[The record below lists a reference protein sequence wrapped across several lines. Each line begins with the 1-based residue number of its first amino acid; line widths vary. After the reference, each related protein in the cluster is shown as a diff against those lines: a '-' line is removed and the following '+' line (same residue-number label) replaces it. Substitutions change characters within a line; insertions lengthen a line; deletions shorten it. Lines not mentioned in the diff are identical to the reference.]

1 MDENASIGTAEA
13 AVAEANDS
21 SLPETVANLQKDM
34 QHQQQAH
41 QQQMQQMMN
50 MFGQAI
56 QAQGAAATAPAHES
70 APEPAFDIGIDD
82 DDPYADQFS
91 TLAKQLVDSQ
101 RELQSMKKQFGDF
114 ALNSQRASLS
124 SQVDTALDQNNVPDV
139 LKDSVRQVVY
149 AYMAQSSDPVSP
161 APLVENWMQSLSK
174 HVEAE
179 RKDWAKDAGRSKR
192 MAALGGAPGV
202 LKDKPKSW
210 EEAKSASF
218 AALMG
223 QNPQ

>member
-1 MDENASIGTAEA
+1 MDENDSIGAAGA

-21 SLPETVANLQKDM
+21 SLPETVANLQKNM

-56 QAQGAAATAPAHES
+56 QAQGSAATAPTPES
-70 APEPAFDIGIDD
+70 APAPSFDIGIDD

-91 TLAKQLVDSQ
+91 TLAQQLTSSQ
-101 RELQSMKKQFGDF
+101 RELQDMKKQFGDF

-124 SQVDTALDQNNVPDV
+124 SQVDDALTNQNVPDV

-149 AYMAQSSDPVSP
+149 AYMAQSSDAVSP
-161 APLVENWMQSLSK
+161 APLIENWMQSLSK
-174 HVEAE
+174 HVESE

-202 LKDKPKSW
+202 LMDKPKSW
-210 EEAKSASF
+210 EEAKEASF
-218 AALMG
+218 AVLMG
-223 QNPQ
+223 QSSQ